1 MTHSLSCPEIYRR
14 RSGLPPDICIYALR
28 LPDGSIPLS
37 DLQQGNVFLYRDR
50 VDIIPQGIPVD
61 LIPADKIIGV

>member
-14 RSGLPPDICIYALR
+14 RSGFPPDICIYAIR